1 MASSTHGTIRRW
13 RVRPSGPLRG
23 SVRVPGD
30 KSIGHRAIL
39 FGALAEGQSIV
50 RGLSGGLDNAATAEA
65 MRQMGATFDF
75 EGEPATGVTAR
86 IQGVGLDGLKM
97 PPGVLDCGNSGTTMR
112 MLAGV
117 LVAQKFG
124 TRLVGDASLT
134 RRPMRRIVDPLRARG
149 GHIAGVRGKKEGE
162 HYPPLSV
169 APLLPDERLTGIEY
183 QSPIASAQVK
193 SALLLSGLWADGP
206 TAISEPTISRDH
218 TERMMQALGVP
229 LQTVGSMVVLDPD
242 EWDHRWDGFTW
253 DVPGDLSGAAFLIAA
268 GLLVPKSEIAITNV
282 GTNPTRTGVLDA
294 LRAMHAEVHLTPRG
308 DAAGAEPIAE
318 VVIRNAPFAPARVG
332 GELLT
337 RMIDEVPILAA
348 TCVRSSGKSEI
359 RDAEELRVKESD
371 RLALTASMLADFGAD
386 CTELRDGLIVQGN
399 QAPLRAARVSSRGDH
414 RIAMTA
420 TVLGLIADGETIVED
435 VACVDTSFPGFAALL
450 RSLGADIVEDEVEG
464 VAATAEEGS

>member
-1 MASSTHGTIRRW
+1 MSSPSSGMIGRW

-39 FGALAEGQSIV
+39 FGALAEGESIV

-65 MRQMGATFDF
+65 LRQMGAGFTF

-86 IQGVGLDGLKM
+86 IQGVGLHGLKM
-97 PPGVLDCGNSGTTMR
+97 PAGVLDCGNSGTTMR

-149 GHIAGVRGKKEGE
+149 GHIAGVRGPKEGE

-169 APLLPDERLTGIEY
+169 APLLADEMLTGIEY

-206 TAISEPTISRDH
+206 TAVSEPTISRDH

-229 LQTVGSMVVLDPD
+229 LETMGPMVVLDPD
-242 EWDHRWDGFTW
+242 DWDRRWDGFTW

-268 GLLVPKSEIAITNV
+268 ALLVPDSEIEITNV
-282 GTNPTRTGVLDA
+282 GTNPTRTGILDA
-294 LRAMHAEVHLTPRG
+294 LRSMHAPLHLTPRG
-308 DAAGAEPIAE
+308 DAAGAEPLAS
-318 VVIRNAPFAPARVG
+318 VVIRSGPFAPARVG

-337 RMIDEVPILAA
+337 RMIDEVPVLAA
-348 TCVRSSGKSEI
+348 ACVRAGGKSEI

-371 RLALTASMLADFGAD
+371 RIALT
-386 CTELRDGLIVQGN
+386 V
-399 QAPLRAARVSSRGDH
+399 
-414 RIAMTA
+414 AM
-420 TVLGLIADGETIVED
+420 
-435 VACVDTSFPGFAALL
+435 
-450 RSLGADIVEDEVEG
+450 R
-464 VAATAEEGS
+464 